1 MESYG
6 YTSDKRSPSED
17 LYSPNYLKVLRIF
30 LKNCLDKAFE
40 EFELPLFAPNSQNCS
55 DNVFSVL
62 IS

>member
-1 MESYG
+1 MN
-6 YTSDKRSPSED
+6 TPDKRSPSED
-17 LYSPNYLKVLRIF
+17 LYGPSSLKVLRIC

-40 EFELPLFAPNSQNCS
+40 EFELPLF